1 MNPDVILM
9 MSRHGNDP
17 AVDIVNQTH
26 FKFTNAVKNNRVYSF
41 DGTYLLGMNPRTPKA
56 VIEVAK
62 KLYPEINLPS
72 GYSLAAL
79 NKASK

>member
-1 MNPDVILM
+1 M

-17 AVDIVNQTH
+17 AIDIVNQTH